1 MNIFRKIFIMPY
13 HISNC
18 KLLTANCQLPTAFWK
33 LRISLPLLITFLLI
47 TWSCEEDFNINAPY
61 QDITVVFGL
70 LDPGVD
76 TIFLKINKAFL
87 GDGDVM
93 EMAKIEDSSIYVNG
107 LRASIEEWEN
117 GEFIKSYQLDTIT
130 IKNKEEGDFYNP
142 YQIIYY
148 TPYQPATSREYR
160 LKVEVNNREI
170 TAVTGLV
177 NNFSISKPSAGSQ
190 FIQFRKGT
198 DGEVAW
204 SSAKYGKRYEAVIRF
219 KYKEVLFNSPDT
231 VYKYAD
237 WGMGT
242 KKSVSNVGGE
252 EMKIKYSNDGFY
264 TFIANQ
270 VPYQDPALEANV
282 KERYT
287 NDVDFIIAVAA
298 EDLNTYMEVNEP
310 SNSIVQERPEFSNIS
325 SGIGI
330 FSSRFRNMRT
340 KKIHPETIQTI
351 KTDPLTK
358 DLKFIY

>member
-1 MNIFRKIFIMPY
+1 MNTIWKIRTIL
-13 HISNC
+13 C
-18 KLLTANCQLPTAFWK
+18 PTI
-33 LRISLPLLITFLLI
+33 LFLLI
-47 TWSCEEDFNINAPY
+47 FTWSCEEDFDINAPY
-61 QDITVVFGL
+61 QDITVVVGL
-70 LDPGVD
+70 LDPGED

-87 GDGDVM
+87 GDGNVL

-107 LRASIEEWEN
+107 LQASIEEWEN
-117 GEFIKSYQLDTIT
+117 GSFIKSYQLDTIT
-130 IKNKEEGDFYNP
+130 FNKEEGLFYNP

-148 TPYQPATSREYR
+148 TPYQPVTSREYR

-170 TAVTGLV
+170 TGVTSLV
-177 NNFSISKPSAGSQ
+177 NDFSINKPSAGSQ

-198 DGEVAW
+198 DGEIDW
-204 SSAKYGKRYEAVIRF
+204 TSAKNGKRYEVVIRI
-219 KYKEVLFNSPDT
+219 KYKEVLFDSPDT
-231 VYKYAD
+231 IYKYVD

-242 KKSVSNVGGE
+242 KKSVNDKGGE
-252 EMKIKYSNDGFY
+252 DLKIKYSNNGFY
-264 TFIANQ
+264 TFIADQ
-270 VPYQDPALEANV
+270 IPYKQDPDLEANV

-287 NDVDFIIAVAA
+287 IDVDFIIAVAA
-298 EDLNTYMEVNEP
+298 VDLNTYMEVNEP
-310 SNSIVQERPEFSNIS
+310 SNSIVQERPEYTNIT